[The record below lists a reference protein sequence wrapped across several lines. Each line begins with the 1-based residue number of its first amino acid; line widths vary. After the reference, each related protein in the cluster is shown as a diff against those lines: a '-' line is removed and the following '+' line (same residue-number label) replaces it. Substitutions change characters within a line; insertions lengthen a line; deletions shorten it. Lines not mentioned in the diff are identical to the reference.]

1 MLKIKAK
8 HIKKESFI
16 MAKKVKISNNTVAAV
31 LYVLVGVLFC
41 IFKKSML
48 NWLLTAA
55 GIVFIVLGVLDI
67 LKKKHDDLI
76 KGIVE
81 AVIGVVILVGGW
93 AFVGVALIIFGAFLL
108 IEGVIDLMAAIKA
121 KAGIFTMIAAV
132 ITAVVGVLLIA
143 SKWVM
148 LDWFFIVMGV
158 ILIVDGALM
167 LIKK

>member
-1 MLKIKAK
+1 MLRNKAK
-8 HIKKESFI
+8 HLKKESFI

-41 IFKKSML
+41 IFKASML

-67 LKKKHDDLI
+67 LKKNLVN
-76 KGIVE
+76 GIVE

-93 AFVGVALIIFGAFLL
+93 AFVEVALIIFGALL
-108 IEGVIDLMAAIKA
+108 VIKGVLDLMAAIKA

>member
-16 MAKKVKISNNTVAAV
+16 MAKKVKISDNTVAAV

-41 IFKKSML
+41 IFKASML

-67 LKKKHDDLI
+67 LNKNLVNC
-76 KGIVE
+76 IVE
-81 AVIGVVILVGGW
+81 AVLGVVILVGGW
-93 AFVGVALIIFGAFLL
+93 AFVEVALIIFGALL
-108 IEGVIDLMAAIKA
+108 VIKGVIDLMAAIKA

>member
-41 IFKKSML
+41 IFKASML

-67 LKKKHDDLI
+67 LKKNLVN
-76 KGIVE
+76 GIVE

-93 AFVGVALIIFGAFLL
+93 AFVEVALIIFGALLCILLCRAILFLR
-108 IEGVIDLMAAIKA
+108 
-121 KAGIFTMIAAV
+121 
-132 ITAVVGVLLIA
+132 VLWRYNLCFRQA
-143 SKWVM
+143 DREFS
-148 LDWFFIVMGV
+148 
-158 ILIVDGALM
+158 
-167 LIKK
+167 